1 MAIITFWNGTEEQCG
16 TTSSAVAF
24 ATQVAIEH
32 NIKVLLISTSLNDS
46 IIKDSFWKETKKSVL
61 SFMTVNNNDA
71 INSNGIE
78 GLDRI
83 IRSNKITP
91 DIITDYTK
99 IVLSGRLEV
108 LTGIDGTEGQ
118 YDLIKDKYAQIIA
131 MAGKYYDMVIV
142 DLNKRVGQQAEV
154 DILKNSDIIVSMI
167 PQRKKQIEKIQNL
180 IKQNK
185 LLKEERT
192 LLAIGK
198 YIEGTKYNAKNIT
211 RTILKKKEIV
221 NTIPYS
227 NLFFEASQEGKVVDL
242 FLSFMLTKDKDESYT
257 FVQELKRLYDSIQ
270 KKISMLRVV

>member
-118 YDLIKDKYAQIIA
+118 YDLIKDKYAC
-131 MAGKYYDMVIV
+131 
-142 DLNKRVGQQAEV
+142 
-154 DILKNSDIIVSMI
+154 
-167 PQRKKQIEKIQNL
+167 
-180 IKQNK
+180 
-185 LLKEERT
+185 
-192 LLAIGK
+192 
-198 YIEGTKYNAKNIT
+198 
-211 RTILKKKEIV
+211 
-221 NTIPYS
+221 
-227 NLFFEASQEGKVVDL
+227 
-242 FLSFMLTKDKDESYT
+242 
-257 FVQELKRLYDSIQ
+257 Q
-270 KKISMLRVV
+270 K